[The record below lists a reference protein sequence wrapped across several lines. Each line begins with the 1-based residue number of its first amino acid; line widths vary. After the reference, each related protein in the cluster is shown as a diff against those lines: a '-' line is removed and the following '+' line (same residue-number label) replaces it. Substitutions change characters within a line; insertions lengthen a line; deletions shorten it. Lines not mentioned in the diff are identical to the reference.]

1 MSTKLYIG
9 NIPYKATSEELYE
22 HFSTAGRISRVD
34 RLTERQK
41 GRNRGFAFIDMQ
53 SADDAV
59 SAVKQL
65 SGKEF
70 QGRNLRIVIARPC
83 DD

>member
-1 MSTKLYIG
+1 MKTKLYVG
-9 NIPYKATSEELYE
+9 NIPYNATSEELYE
-22 HFSTAGRISRVD
+22 HFSTAGRISKVD

-53 SADDAV
+53 SNNDAV
-59 SAVKQL
+59 SAVEQL
-65 SGKEF
+65 GGKEF
-70 QGRNLRIVIARPC
+70 QGRNLRIVIARPY

>member
-1 MSTKLYIG
+1 MKTKLYVG
-9 NIPYKATSEELYE
+9 NIPYNATSEELYE
-22 HFSTAGRISRVD
+22 HFLTAGRISKVD

-53 SADDAV
+53 SIDDAV
-59 SAVKQL
+59 SAVEQL
-65 SGKEF
+65 GGKEF
-70 QGRNLRIVIARPC
+70 QGRNLRIVIARPY